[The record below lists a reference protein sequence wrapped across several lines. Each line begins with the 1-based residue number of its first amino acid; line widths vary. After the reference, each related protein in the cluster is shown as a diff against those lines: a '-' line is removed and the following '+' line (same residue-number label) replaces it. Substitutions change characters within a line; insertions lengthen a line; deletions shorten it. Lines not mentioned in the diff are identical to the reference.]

1 MTIREASAKWQGT
14 LKEGSGR
21 LRLCS
26 GVFEGAYS
34 FPSRFENGPGTN
46 PEELIAA
53 AHAGCFS
60 MALSAM
66 LGNAN
71 HVPTSISTVAKVHLG
86 ATAAGPTIT
95 RIELETEAEVAGL
108 AEDEFER
115 LAQSAKA
122 GCLVSRALGG
132 VSQITLKATLVEA
145 TKGQ

>member
-1 MTIREASAKWQGT
+1 MTIREASAEWQGA

-21 LRLCS
+21 LRLGS

-60 MALSAM
+60 MALTFA
-66 LGNAN
+66 LGQAG
-71 HVPTSISTVAKVHLG
+71 PVARNIRTIARVHLG

-95 RIELETEAEVAGL
+95 RIDLETEAEVADL
-108 AEDEFER
+108 AQDEFER

-122 GCLVSRALGG
+122 GCLVSRALAG
-132 VSQITLKATLVEA
+132 VPQINLRAILVGA
-145 TKGQ
+145 GQ